1 MEELA
6 RMVAA
11 SMARHGCD
19 TSIDHR
25 RLNWSPWFRC
35 ELNVDLLLVPSA
47 PGIFA
52 LAEEVI
58 PGAAPE
64 AIAKSPETEASATT
78 SSSHAL
84 NVSASFDVCEHL
96 PGSEHR
102 PSSARMQAG
111 RDHSR
116 RLLAAFEIAET
127 NDLGAALLRLFA
139 PGSALRDRL
148 RSGSCFARFTP
159 VADAV
164 QRRAAAASLREWLVS
179 AATTSTSNLE
189 AGALP
194 VGRSSAA

>member
-1 MEELA
+1 MEEIA

-52 LAEEVI
+52 LSEEVI
-58 PGAAPE
+58 PGGSPE
-64 AIAKSPETEASATT
+64 TIAKSPETETSAKT
-78 SSSHAL
+78 SSSQTL
-84 NVSASFDVCEHL
+84 NVSASFGVSEHL

-111 RDHSR
+111 HDHSR
-116 RLLAAFEIAET
+116 RLLAVFEIAET

-139 PGSALRDRL
+139 PGSAVRDRL
-148 RSGSCFARFTP
+148 RSGRCFARFTP
-159 VADAV
+159 IADVA
-164 QRRAAAASLREWLVS
+164 QRHIAATSLREWLAS
-179 AATTSTSNLE
+179 TIAASTNVE
-189 AGALP
+189 AGAIP